1 MEMTIM
7 GKYQTLVI
15 RPDSEL
21 DQHAAEK
28 IRVGADKLL
37 RKTGLKN
44 VAFDMRR
51 VRFMD
56 SSGIGVIMGRY
67 RTVCAIGGNVAVFGM
82 SPYVERLISMSGIRE
97 IVIIA
102 ERLQDALEEVAG
114 IC

>member
-1 MEMTIM
+1 MDMTIM
-7 GKYQTLVI
+7 GKYRTLVI

-28 IRVGADKLL
+28 IRQSADKLL
-37 RKTGLKN
+37 QKTGLKN

-51 VRFMD
+51 VQFMD

-67 RTVCAIGGNVAVFGM
+67 RTVCAIGGSVAVFGM
-82 SPYVERLISMSGIRE
+82 SPYVERIVSMSGIRE
-97 IVIIA
+97 IVIITDKM
-102 ERLQDALEEVAG
+102 QDALEEVAG